1 MGNMELSCQMHGSS
15 SNSGEKNMP
24 AERKG
29 CRRSTKGEGKKKH
42 SLLRPTKHMG
52 SPAEQYVP

>member
-29 CRRSTKGEGKKKH
+29 CRRSTRGEGKKKTLSSKTNQTH
-42 SLLRPTKHMG
+42 EKPS
-52 SPAEQYVP
+52 